1 MAKQWFS
8 HKTKTCSKLKNLP
21 FSLKSFDVSG
31 QFHIKINV
39 QISIFDTLKSTY
51 NIYRYKYYT
60 NDVNSR
66 FSNHWYGRSTLG
78 EKKRAHVLELGNKMG
93 GELNR
98 VVTGLAAA
106 ISNSTKFT
114 YQWSM

>member
-51 NIYRYKYYT
+51 IHITRMM
-60 NDVNSR
+60 
-66 FSNHWYGRSTLG
+66 STHVFPITGTGGVHL
-78 EKKRAHVLELGNKMG
+78 EKKRERM
-93 GELNR
+93 
-98 VVTGLAAA
+98 
-106 ISNSTKFT
+106 F
-114 YQWSM
+114 